1 MITGILLFKHRVFS
15 KKGSAL
21 TKIGYNKYNY
31 TRKRMDERYYESY
44 RRFSTSFKIKD
55 D

>member
-15 KKGSAL
+15 KKYD
-21 TKIGYNKYNY
+21 IVYNKYNY

-44 RRFSTSFKIKD
+44 RRFSTSFKVKD